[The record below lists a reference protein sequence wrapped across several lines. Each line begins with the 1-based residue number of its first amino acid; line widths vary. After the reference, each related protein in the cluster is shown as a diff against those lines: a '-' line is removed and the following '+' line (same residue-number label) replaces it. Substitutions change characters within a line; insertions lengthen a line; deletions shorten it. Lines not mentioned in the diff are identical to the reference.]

1 MIDLLLTVNWHKLF
15 VPNISL
21 TEHFLRGTIVYLAL
35 FSLLR
40 FLPSRQVGAVGVT
53 DLLVVILFANAA
65 QNAMATDYTSIT
77 DGLILIGTIIFWS
90 YLLNWLGYQ
99 FPSIQRV
106 LTAPPL
112 LLVKNG
118 RMIYR
123 NMRRELITESELRL
137 QLRKQGVEKIEDVKK
152 AFMEPDGNISVIA
165 DMAKGQSLSRPR
177 IG

>member
-1 MIDLLLTVNWHKLF
+1 MNWHKLL

-21 TEHFLRGTIVYLAL
+21 AEHFLRGTIVYLAL

-40 FLPSRQVGAVGVT
+40 FLPNRQVGAVGVT

-90 YLLNWLGYQ
+90 YLLNWLGYR
-99 FPSIQRV
+99 FPSFQRL
-106 LTAPPL
+106 LTSSPL

-137 QLRKQGVEKIEDVKK
+137 QLRKQGIEKIEDVKK
-152 AFMEPDGNISVIA
+152 AFIEPDGNISVIA
-165 DMAKGQSLSRPR
+165 DSAKGQPLSRPR
-177 IG
+177 AG